1 MSVFA
6 QKVRSAR
13 PGILTYGLTPPR
25 AAHDAARLHEIADRQ
40 RARLETLPV
49 DAVILYDLQDE
60 SSRDAAPRPFP
71 FLPTLDPFAYVQ
83 GYLSTLGIDTVVY
96 RAVGNHDEAGFG
108 AWLAD
113 ADQVSTPAA
122 VTFVGSPALHAR
134 GALSLRRAYELYA
147 ANCRRLLLGGI
158 CIAERHARKGDEHLR
173 MLDKRAQG
181 CSFFVSQ
188 AVYDAEASH
197 TLLEDLARELGA
209 RALPP
214 FPVILTITPCGT
226 EKTLEFM
233 KWLGISFA
241 PEIEARLRSSRDML
255 AESVTIAEDLIR
267 RFAREGAGAIPVGI
281 NVESVSIRKAD
292 IDAAASLVE
301 FAARELRRA
310 V

>member
-1 MSVFA
+1 MSLFA

-60 SSRDAAPRPFP
+60 TSRDASPRPFP
-71 FLPTLDPFAYVQ
+71 FLPTLDPFAYAQ
-83 GYLSTLGIDTVVY
+83 NYLSTLGIDTVVY

-113 ADQVSTPAA
+113 ADQVNAPAA
-122 VTFVGSPALHAR
+122 VTFVGSPANHAR
-134 GALSLRRAYELYA
+134 GTLSLRRAYELHA

-173 MLDKRAQG
+173 MLEKRAHG

-197 TLLEDLARELGA
+197 TLLADLARELRA
-209 RALPP
+209 RALAP

-241 PEIEARLRSSRDML
+241 PEIEARLRNGRDML
-255 AESVTIAEDLIR
+255 AESVAIAEDLIR
-267 RFAREGAGAIPVGI
+267 QFARQSSAIPVCI

-301 FAARELRRA
+301 FAARELRKPE
-310 V
+310 